1 MNRCALLL
9 CLVAVAAPLSAQDA
23 AVETIT
29 EAELKEH
36 VAFLASP
43 ELGGRRDEGGRKAAA
58 WLVERFKEA
67 GLKPLPGKAGWLQ
80 EVPGKDGGAALG
92 TNVVGFLPGSDEK
105 LAREHVI
112 LSAHFD
118 HLGKRGEDLYPGAD
132 DNASGVAALLEAIE
146 AFQKGGPAKRT
157 LCFVAFD
164 LEERGL
170 IGSQHFADHP
180 PFPLEDLALF
190 ITCDMLG
197 RSLGDIVNDAVFVLG
212 TEHAPELRALVEG
225 QETETEGRL
234 KAGFLGTDL
243 IGTRSDY
250 GPFRDQ
256 KVPFLFF
263 STGEHPDYHTP
274 RDTPERI
281 DYDKVARVSNL
292 VLAVARHAADAD
304 ETPQWM
310 DAPEADLDEART
322 VHRITTLLLEA
333 DQAGEMTLGG
343 VQKFFVSQVKNQT
356 AAIIERGKLTPAERS
371 ALVKAAQLL
380 LLSVF

>member
-1 MNRCALLL
+1 
-9 CLVAVAAPLSAQDA
+9 V
-23 AVETIT
+23 
-29 EAELKEH
+29 
-36 VAFLASP
+36 
-43 ELGGRRDEGGRKAAA
+43 LGAHYDS
-58 WLVERFKEA
+58 
-67 GLKPLPGKAGWLQ
+67 
-80 EVPGKDGGAALG
+80 VPG
-92 TNVVGFLPGSDEK
+92 S
-105 LAREHVI
+105 
-112 LSAHFD
+112 
-118 HLGKRGEDLYPGAD
+118 PGAN

-250 GPFRDQ
+250 GPFRARG
-256 KVPFLFF
+256 VPYLFF
-263 STGEHPDYHTP
+263 STGEHRDYHKPTDVP
-274 RDTPERI
+274 DRI
-281 DYDKVARVSNL
+281 EYGKLTKIARLLYRVTR
-292 VLAVARHAADAD
+292 AAADAPERPVFVKQPEPD
-304 ETPQWM
+304 LREVKLVSRILGTVAAHSGKLGLSEM
-310 DAPEADLDEART
+310 DHAALTELRGRVDAIVASGK
-322 VHRITTLLLEA
+322 V
-333 DQAGEMTLGG
+333 
-343 VQKFFVSQVKNQT
+343 T
-356 AAIIERGKLTPAERS
+356 AAQRQSLKE
-371 ALVKAAQLL
+371 AAQLL
-380 LLSVF
+380 LFRLIR

>member
-9 CLVAVAAPLSAQDA
+9 CLVAVAAPLSAPDA

-250 GPFRDQ
+250 GPFRARG
-256 KVPFLFF
+256 VPYLFF
-263 STGEHPDYHTP
+263 STGEHRDYHKPTDVP
-274 RDTPERI
+274 DRI
-281 DYDKVARVSNL
+281 EYGKLTKIARLLYRVTR
-292 VLAVARHAADAD
+292 AAADAPERPVFVKQPEPD
-304 ETPQWM
+304 LREVKLVSRILGTVAAHSGKLGLSEM
-310 DAPEADLDEART
+310 DHAALTELRGRVDAIVASGK
-322 VHRITTLLLEA
+322 V
-333 DQAGEMTLGG
+333 
-343 VQKFFVSQVKNQT
+343 T
-356 AAIIERGKLTPAERS
+356 AAQRQSLKE
-371 ALVKAAQLL
+371 AAQLL
-380 LLSVF
+380 LFRLIR

>member
-250 GPFRDQ
+250 GPFRARG
-256 KVPFLFF
+256 VPYLFF
-263 STGEHPDYHTP
+263 STGEHRDYHKPTDVP
-274 RDTPERI
+274 DRI
-281 DYDKVARVSNL
+281 EYGKLTKIARLLYRVTR
-292 VLAVARHAADAD
+292 AAADAPERPVFVKQPEPD
-304 ETPQWM
+304 LREVKLVSRILGTVAAHSGKLGLSETDHAALTELRGRV
-310 DAPEADLDEART
+310 DAIVASGK
-322 VHRITTLLLEA
+322 V
-333 DQAGEMTLGG
+333 
-343 VQKFFVSQVKNQT
+343 T
-356 AAIIERGKLTPAERS
+356 AAQRQSLKE
-371 ALVKAAQLL
+371 AAQLL
-380 LLSVF
+380 LFRLIR

>member
-250 GPFRDQ
+250 GPFRARG
-256 KVPFLFF
+256 VPYLFF
-263 STGEHPDYHTP
+263 STGEHRDYHKPTDVP
-274 RDTPERI
+274 DRI
-281 DYDKVARVSNL
+281 EYGKLTKIARLLYRVTR
-292 VLAVARHAADAD
+292 AAADAPERPVFVKQPEPD
-304 ETPQWM
+304 LREVKLVSRILGTVAAHSGKLGLSEM
-310 DAPEADLDEART
+310 DHAALTELRGRVDAIVASGK
-322 VHRITTLLLEA
+322 V
-333 DQAGEMTLGG
+333 
-343 VQKFFVSQVKNQT
+343 T
-356 AAIIERGKLTPAERS
+356 AAQRQSLKE
-371 ALVKAAQLL
+371 AAQLL
-380 LLSVF
+380 LFRLIR